1 MVRKDL
7 IKQIVDRF
15 SRNLVGKTCKRV
27 EILGND
33 KNMSILKKI
42 VKELVYEECRTLKRV
57 LAFYIFGEGKTE
69 CIIFGKEKKDEEKNR
84 G

>member
-7 IKQIVDRF
+7 VNQIVDRF

-33 KNMSILKKI
+33 RNMSILKKI

-57 LAFYIFGEGKTE
+57 LAFYIFGEGTKE
-69 CIIFGKEKKDEEKNR
+69 CIIFGKEKKNEEKR
-84 G
+84 TG